1 MRLTSTRNT
10 SRLQFTAVALL
21 CALSLFGCNSS
32 SSKTLSGKYFDEGN
46 PQNFTEFKTDKTFV
60 VHKGSKSFNG
70 SYSTDGHILTLKLS
84 TGEIFKGKIEGKTII
99 GDGGGRSTQQ

>member
-1 MRLTSTRNT
+1 MHLTSTGKS
-10 SRLQFTAVALL
+10 SRLLSTAVTLL
-21 CALSLFGCNSS
+21 CAISLFGCDSN
-32 SSKTLSGKYFDEGN
+32 SSKTLSGKYVDEGN
-46 PQNFTEFKTDKTFV
+46 PLNFTEFRTDKTFV